1 MAGFGMLELI
11 LIAAVAVM
19 LFPPRELPKI
29 ARSIARIYGQIRR
42 TADDFKNQ
50 LLQDEDLNAP
60 IREIKSAYN
69 ETRYQVRRAEEAAK
83 RELAKARL
91 EARLDAQKK
100 AATDRKAAAEVATDE
115 SAPEGEAAN
124 DKTSEPMAAR
134 PVPGRVAQGDAS
146 DGLDDVDGPIRGPA
160 VPEPTSGDEDAA

>member
-50 LLQDEDLNAP
+50 LLEDEDLNAP

-91 EARLDAQKK
+91 EARLDAQKQS
-100 AATDRKAAAEVATDE
+100 ASARKVAIEPTNE
-115 SAPEGEAAN
+115 EAPAAN
-124 DKTSEPMAAR
+124 NLTSEPMAAR
-134 PVPGRVAQGDAS
+134 PVPGRVAQGEPS
-146 DGLDDVDGPIRGPA
+146 NEELEDVDGPIRGPA
-160 VPEPTSGDEDAA
+160 IPEPTSGDEDAA